1 MEKIVVLTH
10 KQGDENLVNCLRML
24 FPECLIEVRENK
36 QKARNKN
43 TISSASKNDIVKKIH
58 F

>member
-1 MEKIVVLTH
+1 MEKIVVLTR

-24 FPECLIEVRENK
+24 FPECLVEVCENK
-36 QKARNKN
+36 QKARNEN
-43 TISSASKNDIVKKIH
+43 IISSLSKNDIVKKIH